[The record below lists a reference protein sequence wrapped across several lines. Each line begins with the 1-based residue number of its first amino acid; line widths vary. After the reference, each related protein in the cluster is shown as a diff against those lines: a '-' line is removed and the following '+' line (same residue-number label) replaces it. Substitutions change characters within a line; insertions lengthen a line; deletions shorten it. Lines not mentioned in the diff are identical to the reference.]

1 MYTNSPPNRMTG
13 DLLRFP
19 SFLTG
24 DLHRLPHK
32 PNKGKNEREPGEEAS
47 GQRDGKPEEKSESAG
62 RNREKTERKRGGG
75 GAL

>member
-13 DLLRFP
+13 DLLHFP
-19 SFLTG
+19 SFLTR
-24 DLHRLPHK
+24 DLHLLPHK
-32 PNKGKNEREPGEEAS
+32 PNKGKNEREPKEEAS
-47 GQRDGKPEEKSESAG
+47 GQRDGKPEEKSGSAG